1 MSSCN
6 CSCLH
11 KHKSE
16 SRTCFLDLTKTQKY
30 SQKTSCSMWLDAAL
44 AQHHLAAT
52 VTSTRGFT
60 PLTGTDKQATSFLL
74 IQDSNSF
81 VQLKG
86 PYPTSHTQKTQSQP
100 WGHSSRR
107 KHSYA
112 KSKFEQR
119 YLCTA
124 HLAPASEQPK
134 HSSQTLPP
142 AQDRHRHTPE
152 DSRIPLGCCWE
163 RREGL
168 IAGAK
173 TPRGFVP
180 SALPWARASPAKE
193 VINTL
198 RRTAVDSITALLCI
212 SLINI
217 NCHWL
222 SGKWISTS
230 NIPMFVRDTE
240 PAENSQSCLARHK
253 ELPR

>member
-86 PYPTSHTQKTQSQP
+86 PYPTSHT
-100 WGHSSRR
+100 RR
-107 KHSYA
+107 PNPSPGVTA
-112 KSKFEQR
+112 VEGSTAMQR
-119 YLCTA
+119 VNLN
-124 HLAPASEQPK
+124 
-134 HSSQTLPP
+134 
-142 AQDRHRHTPE
+142 
-152 DSRIPLGCCWE
+152 
-163 RREGL
+163 
-168 IAGAK
+168 
-173 TPRGFVP
+173 RGI
-180 SALPWARASPAKE
+180 SALPTWPQPRS
-193 VINTL
+193 
-198 RRTAVDSITALLCI
+198 
-212 SLINI
+212 
-217 NCHWL
+217 
-222 SGKWISTS
+222 
-230 NIPMFVRDTE
+230 
-240 PAENSQSCLARHK
+240 SQSTAAKLCHLLRTDTGTPQKIQEFPLVAAERGGK
-253 ELPR
+253 A